1 MAQIT
6 IIIIFFIITVA
17 IIIATTYFN
26 SKNTV
31 LRKLKAYTPK
41 ASTQFKTNQPTKI
54 SGTVLEVSKPFIAP
68 YTKRPC
74 IAYIFEVK
82 QRVSNGKH
90 TRWKTLIKKED
101 IQDFFIETKGEQIMV
116 KPTKNNY
123 LLYMEQDH
131 KIQSGVFN
139 KPDENFE
146 AVLKT
151 LGVENKNWFG
161 INKSLKYTERII
173 EIGETITVG
182 GISKLKS
189 LSEPIE
195 GYNYS
200 KIATLESS
208 ETHKLIITDSPKAR
222 A

>member
-6 IIIIFFIITVA
+6 IIIIFFIITAA

-31 LRKLKAYTPK
+31 LRQLKTYTPK
-41 ASTQFKTNQPTKI
+41 SSTQFKTNQPTKI
-54 SGTVLEVSKPFIAP
+54 SGTVLEVSEPFIAP

-82 QRVSNGKH
+82 ERVSNGKH

-101 IQDFFIETKGEQIMV
+101 IQDFFIETKGDQVMI

-131 KIQSGVFN
+131 KLQSGFFN
-139 KPDENFE
+139 KPNENFA

-208 ETHKLIITDSPKAR
+208 ETHKLIITDSPKAK